1 MTLVLASASP
11 SRRAMLE
18 AAGLDCVIDP
28 PAVDEDSIKQA
39 MRADGAGPADVA
51 EALAE
56 MKAKQVSRRHPNAMV
71 VGADQMLECGTVWFD
86 KPVDRDHARGHL
98 QALRGKSH
106 RLIASVVVVQNEA
119 RQWHFNGSVT
129 LTMRPFS
136 DGFLDDYLDR
146 AGDRVLTS
154 VGAYQLEGIGA
165 QLFNKVDGD
174 YFTVLGL
181 PLLPLLDYL
190 RTRGVLTA

>member
-28 PAVDEDSIKQA
+28 PAVDEGSIKQA

>member
-98 QALRGKSH
+98 QALRAKSH

-136 DGFLDDYLDR
+136 DAFLDDYLDR

>member
-1 MTLVLASASP
+1 VTLVLASASP
-11 SRRAMLE
+11 SRRAMLQ

-154 VGAYQLEGIGA
+154 VGAYQLEGLGA

-190 RTRGVLTA
+190 RTRGILTA

>member
-165 QLFNKVDGD
+165 QLFNKIDGD

-190 RTRGVLTA
+190 RTRGILTA

>member
-1 MTLVLASASP
+1 MNLVLASASP

-136 DGFLDDYLDR
+136 DGFLDNYLDR

>member
-1 MTLVLASASP
+1 MNLVLASASP

-154 VGAYQLEGIGA
+154 VGAYQLEGLGA

>member
-1 MTLVLASASP
+1 MNLVLASASP

-71 VGADQMLECGTVWFD
+71 VGADQMLECGAVWFD

>member
-1 MTLVLASASP
+1 MNLVLASASP

-146 AGDRVLTS
+146 AGDQVLTS